1 MNRLRSGAGD
11 EFALIMIPV
20 IFLLMLLFN
29 AAKTG
34 RFGKKLSEK
43 MWKMSALTQAL
54 LFVVACLVTGALG
67 MIIYGALSR

>member
-1 MNRLRSGAGD
+1 MV
-11 EFALIMIPV
+11 PV

-34 RFGKKLSEK
+34 KFGKKLSEK

-54 LFVVACLVTGALG
+54 LFVGACLIAARVG
-67 MIIYGALSR
+67 MIIYGAVSR

>member
-54 LFVVACLVTGALG
+54 LFVGVCLLTGVLG
-67 MIIYGALSR
+67 MIIYGAVSR

>member
-1 MNRLRSGAGD
+1 
-11 EFALIMIPV
+11 
-20 IFLLMLLFN
+20 MLLFN

-54 LFVVACLVTGALG
+54 LFVGACLVTGALG
-67 MIIYGALSR
+67 MIIYGAISR

>member
-54 LFVVACLVTGALG
+54 LFVGVCLLTGVLG
-67 MIIYGALSR
+67 MIIYGAISR

>member
-1 MNRLRSGAGD
+1 
-11 EFALIMIPV
+11 MIPV

-34 RFGKKLSEK
+34 KFGKKLSEK

-54 LFVVACLVTGALG
+54 LFVGVCLLTGVLG
-67 MIIYGALSR
+67 MIIYGAISR

>member
-54 LFVVACLVTGALG
+54 LFVGACLVTGAPG
-67 MIIYGALSR
+67 MIIYGAISR

>member
-1 MNRLRSGAGD
+1 MNRIRTGAGD

-54 LFVVACLVTGALG
+54 LFVGVCLLTGVLG
-67 MIIYGALSR
+67 MIIYGAISR

>member
-34 RFGKKLSEK
+34 KFGKKLSEK
-43 MWKMSALTQAL
+43 CGK
-54 LFVVACLVTGALG
+54 
-67 MIIYGALSR
+67 

>member
-1 MNRLRSGAGD
+1 MNRLRTGAGD
-11 EFALIMIPV
+11 EIALIMIPV
-20 IFLLMLLFN
+20 IFLLMLFFN

-54 LFVVACLVTGALG
+54 LFVGACLIAGALG
-67 MIIYGALSR
+67 MIIYGAISR

>member
-1 MNRLRSGAGD
+1 MNRIRTGAGD

-54 LFVVACLVTGALG
+54 LFVGVCLLTGVLG
-67 MIIYGALSR
+67 MIIYGATSR

>member
-54 LFVVACLVTGALG
+54 LFVGACLVTGALG
-67 MIIYGALSR
+67 MIMYGAVSR